1 MEGNGAVV
9 MKKINMM
16 TERQLDWRGD
26 KIKHEKKHGNGLDM
40 IWI

>member
-1 MEGNGAVV
+1 MEGSGVVV

-26 KIKHEKKHGNGLDM
+26 KIKT
-40 IWI
+40 